1 MKSIAHV
8 TSLSTARR
16 AEQGQVPQLDAPHS
30 RQGNDEIIDFLE
42 EIKARELP
50 KLRYNSNQ
58 PAWTGL

>member
-1 MKSIAHV
+1 MSPA
-8 TSLSTARR
+8 LARQ
-16 AEQGQVPQLDAPHS
+16 EEQNQGQVPQLDAPHS
-30 RQGNDEIIDFLE
+30 RQGNYETIDFLE